1 MSYYNTN
8 IDGLKLVETTK
19 DDCKKIVDFIREIAE
34 YEKLSNEVV
43 ATEESIL
50 ESIFQENRAK
60 VLFLQLSGKEI
71 GYVLYFFNYSTFNG
85 RAGLYL
91 EDIYIRKE
99 FRGRGFGKE
108 VFKYLTRVAIEN
120 KCMRMEW
127 VCLNWNTP
135 SQEFY
140 KGLGAVSLNEWTTFR
155 LDRKNIEKIAK

>member
-1 MSYYNTN
+1 MYRSE
-8 IDGLKLVETTK
+8 IEGFRLLETTEK
-19 DDCKKIVDFIREIAE
+19 DCKKIVQFIREIAE
-34 YEKLSNEVV
+34 YEKLLHEVV
-43 ATEESIL
+43 ATEESIA
-50 ESIFQENRAK
+50 ESIFKENRAK
-60 VLFLQLSGKEI
+60 VLFLEYEGKEI

-99 FRGRGFGKE
+99 YRGKGFGKE
-108 VFKYLTRVAIEN
+108 VFKYLAQTAIEN

-140 KGLGAVSLNEWTTFR
+140 KSMGAIPMEEWTTFR
-155 LDRKNIEKIAK
+155 LERNNIEKLANS